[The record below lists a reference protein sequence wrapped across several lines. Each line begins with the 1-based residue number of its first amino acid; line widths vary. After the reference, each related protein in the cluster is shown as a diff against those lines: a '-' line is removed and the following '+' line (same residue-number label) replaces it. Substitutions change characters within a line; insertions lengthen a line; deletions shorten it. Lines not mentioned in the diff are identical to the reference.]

1 MATAARQPSTTA
13 RTRTAEAPPHQ
24 PVDLASLPAAGGALA
39 VLRPMMLDDLGLNAA
54 MEWLACN
61 AGRRLGLTVTLQLD
75 EVETGLDESTTLARY
90 RIVQEAL
97 ACVAQLAGARDASIT
112 MQRFGNE
119 LRLSL
124 PYSGTDWPLQA
135 PTGDAIE
142 SIRPLRKHARL
153 SGGRLAVHRL
163 PGGGQRITLGLPM
176 PGIDTSPAHLDQH
189 HPE

>member
-1 MATAARQPSTTA
+1 MG
-13 RTRTAEAPPHQ
+13 
-24 PVDLASLPAAGGALA
+24 LASLPAAGGALA

-75 EVETGLDESTTLARY
+75 EVETGLDESTTIAMY

-97 ACVAQLAGARDASIT
+97 ACVAQLSGAPDASIT
-112 MQRFGNE
+112 MKRFGNE

-124 PYSGTDWPLQA
+124 PHSGTGWPLQA
-135 PTGDAIE
+135 PTSDDFE

-163 PGGGQRITLGLPM
+163 PGGGQRITLGLPT